1 MRARIRDAAID
12 VVAASGLEALTAR
25 RVAEQAGVTAGSV
38 INNFG
43 SMAGLREACDE
54 HVAMLIREAKM
65 AAMSAGASLDIAAI
79 LRESG
84 SGHLAG
90 YLAAVLAEDS
100 PAVSHLVDE
109 LVADAQD
116 YVQAGVDAGMVQ
128 PSEDPRGRAVVLMLS
143 GLGSLV
149 MHRHLSRLLGVDLTD
164 PAADPTSWVAF
175 LGPTYELYAQGLF
188 TPEFGTQA
196 TSAVAGLRAGGG
208 QAAAATPTDTT
219 TTNTGG
225 PAGPGGRHD

>member
-25 RVAEQAGVTAGSV
+25 RVAEEAGVTAGSV

-54 HVAMLIREAKM
+54 HVAMLIREEKM
-65 AAMSAGASLDIAAI
+65 AAMSAGASLDIAGI
-79 LRESG
+79 LRDSG

-149 MHRHLSRLLGVDLTD
+149 MHRHLRRLLGVDLTD

-188 TPEFGTQA
+188 TPEFSTQA

-208 QAAAATPTDTT
+208 QAAAGTPTDT